1 MKTAIAVVERIENA
15 WFALVGDHSM
25 AVVSVVLIA
34 WSVHAI
40 LG

>member
-1 MKTAIAVVERIENA
+1 MKTAIAIVERIENA
-15 WFALVGDHSM
+15 WFSLVGNHTM

-40 LG
+40 IG